1 MQLLFRKPRSINK
14 SIMKGKGK
22 IAVGY
27 EDDIVLRKQVS
38 RCLSEMKRLDMV
50 LYFIIVEY

>member
-1 MQLLFRKPRSINK
+1 MQLLFRKPRSINI

-50 LYFIIVEY
+50 